1 MHQMTLSIQQ
11 FLVNSPLTLLGHS
24 NLKKTQKKPPLQVSK
39 FSQKSVKPASL
50 KEICQQGSL
59 KEAFL
64 SLSSFTGQH
73 PPQFCLDEA
82 YSLVL
87 ELCASKKCL
96 SQGQQIHTHIVKS
109 NAVDDLV
116 FLSTKL
122 VFMYGKCGTLL
133 NAEEVFD
140 RMPERTIFSW
150 NAMIGAYVANG
161 EPFGALELYRTMR
174 VYGVPLDSCTFP
186 CVFKACGELKDLRYG
201 TEIHGLA
208 IKLGF
213 FSNVFVV
220 NSLMAMYTKCDVL
233 NVAMVLFD
241 KMSDGE
247 DVVTW
252 NSIISAYSANGQCME
267 ALRSFREM
275 LEAGRSP
282 STYTFV
288 SALQACEDM
297 PLRKVGME
305 IHAAVLKSNHLLDV
319 YVANALLVMYT
330 RCGKVG
336 EALRIFDDMD
346 ERDNISWNS
355 MLSGFVQNGL
365 YNEAL
370 HFWHDMQEAGQKP
383 DQASVVSLLAASAR
397 LGNLLFGMETHAY
410 AVKNGLDSDLQVGNT
425 LVDLYG
431 KCSRMNYMD
440 SVFQRLPN
448 KDFISW
454 TTFIAGLAQNNNH
467 LRALEVFREAQI
479 ERIGVDVIMI
489 GSILKACS
497 GLKCISLVKEVHG
510 HILRRGLSDVAL
522 GNTFVDAYGACGNVD
537 YASHAFELIDV
548 KNIVSWTSMITCYVH
563 NRFPNEALD
572 LFLSLKETGIEL
584 DSIAAISILSASA
597 SLSALRKGKEIHGF
611 LVRKGFILEGSIA
624 SSLVDM
630 YAQCGAVENSIKV
643 FNCIKDKD
651 LVLWTNMINAYGMH
665 GGGKAA
671 IDLFKQMEDE
681 KLVPDHVTF
690 LALLYACSHSGLVD
704 EGRRLFQVMKSEY
717 KLEPWPE
724 HYTCMVDLLGR
735 GNHLEEAFQFVKSMP
750 MEPTAPIWCALLGAC
765 RVHSNKELAEIAA
778 RKLLE
783 LDPENPG
790 NYVLVSNVFASTGR
804 WDDVEEV
811 RMRMKGKRLKKDPA
825 CSWIEVGNTVHTFIA
840 RDKSHPQCDEI
851 NEKLSEITEIL
862 EREGGYMAQ
871 TEFVLHNVEEQ
882 EKVKMLHGHSE
893 RLAIAYGLVTTA
905 KGTPIRIT
913 KNLRVCGDCHNFSKL
928 VSKFFDR
935 EIIVRDANRFHHFEG
950 GVCSCGDFW

>member
-1 MHQMTLSIQQ
+1 MTVSIQQ

-39 FSQKSVKPASL
+39 FSQTSVKPTSL

-109 NAVDDLV
+109 NAVDDLI

-150 NAMIGAYVANG
+150 NAMIGAYVAN
-161 EPFGALELYRTMR
+161 
-174 VYGVPLDSCTFP
+174 
-186 CVFKACGELKDLRYG
+186 ACGELKDLRYG

-275 LEAGRSP
+275 LEAGLSP

-297 PLRKVGME
+297 PLGKVGME

-319 YVANALLVMYT
+319 YVANALLVMYI
-330 RCGKVG
+330 RC
-336 EALRIFDDMD
+336 
-346 ERDNISWNS
+346 
-355 MLSGFVQNGL
+355 
-365 YNEAL
+365 
-370 HFWHDMQEAGQKP
+370 EAGQKP

-397 LGNLLFGMETHAY
+397 LGNLLYGMEAHAY

-522 GNTFVDAYGACGNVD
+522 DNTFVDAYGACGNVD

-611 LVRKGFILEGSIA
+611 LVRKGFILEEFDA
-624 SSLVDM
+624 DD
-630 YAQCGAVENSIKV
+630 C
-643 FNCIKDKD
+643 C
-651 LVLWTNMINAYGMH
+651 
-665 GGGKAA
+665 
-671 IDLFKQMEDE
+671 
-681 KLVPDHVTF
+681 
-690 LALLYACSHSGLVD
+690 
-704 EGRRLFQVMKSEY
+704 
-717 KLEPWPE
+717 
-724 HYTCMVDLLGR
+724 
-735 GNHLEEAFQFVKSMP
+735 
-750 MEPTAPIWCALLGAC
+750 
-765 RVHSNKELAEIAA
+765 
-778 RKLLE
+778 
-783 LDPENPG
+783 
-790 NYVLVSNVFASTGR
+790 NYSA
-804 WDDVEEV
+804 
-811 RMRMKGKRLKKDPA
+811 
-825 CSWIEVGNTVHTFIA
+825 
-840 RDKSHPQCDEI
+840 
-851 NEKLSEITEIL
+851 
-862 EREGGYMAQ
+862 
-871 TEFVLHNVEEQ
+871 
-882 EKVKMLHGHSE
+882 
-893 RLAIAYGLVTTA
+893 
-905 KGTPIRIT
+905 
-913 KNLRVCGDCHNFSKL
+913 
-928 VSKFFDR
+928 
-935 EIIVRDANRFHHFEG
+935 
-950 GVCSCGDFW
+950 